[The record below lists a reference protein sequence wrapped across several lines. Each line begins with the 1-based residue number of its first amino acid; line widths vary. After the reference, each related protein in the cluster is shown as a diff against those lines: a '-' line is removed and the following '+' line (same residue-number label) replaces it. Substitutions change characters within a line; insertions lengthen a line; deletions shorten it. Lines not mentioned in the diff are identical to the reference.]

1 MPSHRSPALLG
12 GVALLLASC
21 ASVAPTP
28 PVAAPAATAGGAPT
42 AAEPATANG
51 TGAAMPSRPAASGAA
66 TPGAPGTPP
75 PPRPFADIVKDAKE
89 QPGLFPLWT
98 KDDKVWIE
106 LKPEQFDQLFYLQ
119 ANLSRGVMS
128 EMPTSLARSML
139 RGNIVSFRKIGN
151 NVQLIAR
158 NFANHAKPGTPLAVA
173 TAEGTS
179 DSLLAAAPVV
189 SAPHPERK
197 SVLVEA
203 NALLLGDIPMIT
215 ASLDATFRAG
225 YALDRGNS
233 YFRQTQSRTDA
244 TTFDVTAHFAVPKL
258 PPPPSGLAALLATP
272 ARPISGV
279 PDPRSF
285 FLGFFYTLSKLPDEP
300 MRARP
305 ADGRVGHFNQR
316 LWDFGDDRAAFPRRY
331 VINRWRLEKKDPSA
345 ALSEPKKPIVYWL
358 DKNIPLEY
366 RDTVKAGVLEWNRA
380 FEKLGFKDAIRVEQ
394 QPDDATWSTHET
406 GRASVRWFVDY
417 SDGALAVGP
426 SRIDPRSGEIL
437 DADITIGNGWVT
449 LPRRAA
455 REQWP
460 RPQPAATARDGGHDH
475 GFLSATATTGA
486 LAEAQDAELCAY
498 DQSAIDEAGFALD
511 LLALRSADA
520 TLPPAEVERIV
531 HAVLK
536 DVVTHEVG
544 HTLGLRH
551 NFRASTI
558 YTQAQISDPAFTR
571 GHGIS
576 GSVMDYNAFNVAL
589 DGEAQGEY
597 VMSTL
602 GPYDYWAI
610 EYAYRELPATDEA
623 AALGRIAARSAEHD
637 LAYGTDEELAGDFDG
652 MDPEVN
658 QRDVGGDPL
667 AFAARRLALSQE
679 LFDRLQ
685 ARTLPS
691 GEHYESLTR
700 NFVSGLGQMGRAFEM
715 VAKYVGGVVYLRDQ
729 AGSGRA
735 PYTPVPAARQR
746 AALKLLSE
754 RLFAVDGFQL
764 TPAFASRLVDDA
776 LDRGYTPPLDRSLE
790 ATLLAQQ
797 TAVLDRLLS
806 PTVATRLVNSRNK
819 LADGAQALTLDE
831 LYGTLTRAIWGER
844 VVDVTPA
851 RRALQREHA
860 RRLAA
865 AIAKP
870 GLGAALGDAR
880 ALHRATAKTLLAR
893 AREARGNTRLSPPTR
908 AHLDETIDTLD
919 TALKAQAVRVVG

>member
-1 MPSHRSPALLG
+1 
-12 GVALLLASC
+12 
-21 ASVAPTP
+21 
-28 PVAAPAATAGGAPT
+28 
-42 AAEPATANG
+42 
-51 TGAAMPSRPAASGAA
+51 
-66 TPGAPGTPP
+66 
-75 PPRPFADIVKDAKE
+75 
-89 QPGLFPLWT
+89 
-98 KDDKVWIE
+98 
-106 LKPEQFDQLFYLQ
+106 
-119 ANLSRGVMS
+119 
-128 EMPTSLARSML
+128 
-139 RGNIVSFRKIGN
+139 
-151 NVQLIAR
+151 
-158 NFANHAKPGTPLAVA
+158 
-173 TAEGTS
+173 
-179 DSLLAAAPVV
+179 
-189 SAPHPERK
+189 
-197 SVLVEA
+197 
-203 NALLLGDIPMIT
+203 
-215 ASLDATFRAG
+215 
-225 YALDRGNS
+225 
-233 YFRQTQSRTDA
+233 
-244 TTFDVTAHFAVPKL
+244 
-258 PPPPSGLAALLATP
+258 
-272 ARPISGV
+272 
-279 PDPRSF
+279 
-285 FLGFFYTLSKLPDEP
+285 
-300 MRARP
+300 
-305 ADGRVGHFNQR
+305 
-316 LWDFGDDRAAFPRRY
+316 
-331 VINRWRLEKKDPSA
+331 
-345 ALSEPKKPIVYWL
+345 
-358 DKNIPLEY
+358 
-366 RDTVKAGVLEWNRA
+366 
-380 FEKLGFKDAIRVEQ
+380 
-394 QPDDATWSTHET
+394 
-406 GRASVRWFVDY
+406 
-417 SDGALAVGP
+417 
-426 SRIDPRSGEIL
+426 
-437 DADITIGNGWVT
+437 
-449 LPRRAA
+449 
-455 REQWP
+455 
-460 RPQPAATARDGGHDH
+460 
-475 GFLSATATTGA
+475 
-486 LAEAQDAELCAY
+486 
-498 DQSAIDEAGFALD
+498 
-511 LLALRSADA
+511 
-520 TLPPAEVERIV
+520 
-531 HAVLK
+531 
-536 DVVTHEVG
+536 
-544 HTLGLRH
+544 
-551 NFRASTI
+551 
-558 YTQAQISDPAFTR
+558 
-571 GHGIS
+571 
-576 GSVMDYNAFNVAL
+576 
-589 DGEAQGEY
+589 
-597 VMSTL
+597 
-602 GPYDYWAI
+602 
-610 EYAYRELPATDEA
+610 
-623 AALGRIAARSAEHD
+623 
-637 LAYGTDEELAGDFDG
+637 